1 MKKILSILAI
11 MIAFS
16 CTCLAQNEEE
26 ELQFGYTRSLA
37 DSKILSIVYIGSEV
51 VKHEIVIPND
61 TPKTMKIV
69 GFVLPAGIGA
79 MSMQNSIEEFSK
91 GKVQITIDPSI
102 AQKINDEVIIVN
114 VVYIDRKGKEE
125 MVQQPFKIKA
135 E

>member
-1 MKKILSILAI
+1 MRRILSILAI

-16 CTCLAQNEEE
+16 CTCFAQNEEE
-26 ELQFGYTRSLA
+26 ELQFGYTRGLA
-37 DSKILSIVYIGSEV
+37 DSKILSVGYIGTDV
-51 VKHEIVIPND
+51 VKKEIVIPND

-79 MSMQNSIEEFSK
+79 MSMQNTIEEFSK

-114 VVYIDRKGKEE
+114 LLYTDRKGKEE